1 MKRKYT
7 YLLLV
12 LLATTL
18 LFCSCGL
25 NLTKHS
31 IGVDENGIT
40 LLSEKAIERIERDY
54 FLHEIKQQKRLDVY
68 VPMERYYGVYG
79 DCVPVMFAHGA
90 FDEITHEE
98 IDGITLVYGSTIH
111 ITVWRNGAFYSL
123 GEAYSQG
130 YLTREQIV
138 AIADVHN
145 GGTYVSTLP
154 KVQVTEKPSDTTDLS
169 LDETQEDTETTE

>member
-1 MKRKYT
+1 MKRGWFV
-7 YLLLV
+7 LL

-54 FLHEIKQQKRLDVY
+54 FLHEVKQYKRLDVY
-68 VPMERYYGVYG
+68 APMVQYYGVYG
-79 DCVPVMFAHGA
+79 DCVPVMFSHNAPA
-90 FDEITHEE
+90 VMTYEE

-154 KVQVTEKPSDTTDLS
+154 KVQVTEKPSDTTDMS
-169 LDETQEDTETTE
+169 LDETLEDTETTE

>member
-1 MKRKYT
+1 MKRGWFV
-7 YLLLV
+7 LL

-79 DCVPVMFAHGA
+79 DCVPVMFSHNAPA
-90 FDEITHEE
+90 VMTYEE

-154 KVQVTEKPSDTTDLS
+154 KVQVTDKPSDTTDMS

>member
-1 MKRKYT
+1 MKKGWFV
-7 YLLLV
+7 LL

-79 DCVPVMFAHGA
+79 DCVPVMFSHNAPA
-90 FDEITHEE
+90 VMTYEE

-154 KVQVTEKPSDTTDLS
+154 KVQVTEKPSDTTDMS

>member
-1 MKRKYT
+1 MKRGWFV
-7 YLLLV
+7 LL

-54 FLHEIKQQKRLDVY
+54 ILHEIKQQKRLDVY

-79 DCVPVMFAHGA
+79 DCVPVMFSHNAPA
-90 FDEITHEE
+90 VMTYEE

-154 KVQVTEKPSDTTDLS
+154 KVQVTEKPSDTTDMS